1 MAWTG
6 SVMGKLILDLC
17 AGSGAWSEP
26 YRQAGYLVWRIDLPD
41 DVRTIR
47 WRPMLVHGVL
57 AAPPC
62 TVFAG
67 SGARWP
73 RTPEQITEGLGI
85 VDACLRAV
93 AIYRPAWW
101 ALENPVGTLRRWL
114 GPPTMRFDPC
124 DYGDPYTKRT
134 LLWGSFNLPKPA
146 GVLPTEGSK
155 MHRLS
160 SSHAAQRAVT
170 PPGFAQA
177 FFEGNP

>member
-1 MAWTG
+1 M
-6 SVMGKLILDLC
+6 SRLILDLC

-26 YRQAGYLVWRIDLPD
+26 YLKAGYLVRRIELPW
-41 DVRTIR
+41 DVRLIEYDHV
-47 WRPMLVHGVL
+47 LVHGIL

-62 TVFAG
+62 TVFAS
-67 SGARWP
+67 SGARWV
-73 RTPEQITEGLGI
+73 RTPEQIREALSV

-134 LLWGSFNLPKPA
+134 QLWGHFNLPKPA
-146 GVLPTEGSK
+146 GVIPERLNRI
-155 MHRLS
+155 HRMAPS
-160 SSHAAQRAVT
+160 PDRAAKRSIT
-170 PPGFAQA
+170 PPAFAAA
-177 FFEGNP
+177 FCEANP